1 MRWAASDVS
10 PSSHLA
16 FHIPTLAGFC
26 LLFVLCSC
34 LVLLLWCVFGF
45 LFCECLGIP
54 NSPRSLDLDDR
65 QGLIARSA
73 MQQKKNL
80 LFTNSLPLYHV
91 YIPYS
96 VLPSFPRATSSRVYT
111 LWHMAQSLK
120 PSLWPLVTG
129 IYPIPSAGSVC
140 NDLVLFLH
148 AFTPLITFGL
158 ICNSFH
164 LACFVNSSLR
174 FLIPN
179 LHPICTCSCL
189 FTPLTEGRSAR
200 DLTQAATSQKNF

>member
-26 LLFVLCSC
+26 LLFVLFSC

-73 MQQKKNL
+73 MQQKKK
-80 LFTNSLPLYHV
+80 SPRVSHSKHLPV
-91 YIPYS
+91 
-96 VLPSFPRATSSRVYT
+96 F
-111 LWHMAQSLK
+111 
-120 PSLWPLVTG
+120 
-129 IYPIPSAGSVC
+129 
-140 NDLVLFLH
+140 
-148 AFTPLITFGL
+148 
-158 ICNSFH
+158 
-164 LACFVNSSLR
+164 CFVLCFGFGGVCCFVV
-174 FLIPN
+174 FLFPVLQVFGIPN
-179 LHPICTCSCL
+179 SP
-189 FTPLTEGRSAR
+189 RSLDLDDRQGFIASSAMQQKKKKGVECVCPAR
-200 DLTQAATSQKNF
+200 

>member
-1 MRWAASDVS
+1 M
-10 PSSHLA
+10 
-16 FHIPTLAGFC
+16 
-26 LLFVLCSC
+26 
-34 LVLLLWCVFGF
+34 
-45 LFCECLGIP
+45 
-54 NSPRSLDLDDR
+54 
-65 QGLIARSA
+65 
-73 MQQKKNL
+73 
-80 LFTNSLPLYHV
+80 

-111 LWHMAQSLK
+111 QWHMAQSLK

-129 IYPIPSAGSVC
+129 IYPIPSAGSVYD
-140 NDLVLFLH
+140 DLVLFLH

-158 ICNSFH
+158 ICNSFRF
-164 LACFVNSSLR
+164 ACFVNSSLR

-200 DLTQAATSQKNF
+200 DLTQAATSQKKKPRPEVVQVASLDNLWHAAFHQVLDLYCLDSTS